1 MEITMSDLYQR
12 YLETDLL
19 REKIINIIKDQPM
32 SVPGVCKLMELD
44 NTKMNWIFSRL
55 VTSGHIIK
63 IREKKMCPVM
73 NKKFFI
79 MEWTG
84 LEFNPKSLDDIHE
97 FLCEKS
103 SNMYNAR
110 MKETNNAKSEVINH
124 PNGRVI
130 RLLDRKA
137 DWNNPKSKHKT
148 SVNIGSSFYLMDYA

>member
-1 MEITMSDLYQR
+1 MEMTMSDLYQR

-19 REKIINIIKDQPM
+19 REKIINIIKEQPM
-32 SVPGVCKLMELD
+32 SVPGVCKLLEL
-44 NTKMNWIFSRL
+44 NNIKMNWIFNRL
-55 VTSGHIIK
+55 IVSGHLIK
-63 IREKKMCPVM
+63 IREKKLCPVM

-84 LEFNPKSLDDIHE
+84 LEFNPKSIDDIHN

-103 SNMYNAR
+103 SNMYKSR
-110 MKETNNAKSEVINH
+110 MGEVNNAKLEIINH

-130 RLLDRKA
+130 RLLDRKR
-137 DWNNPKSKHKT
+137 DYDNPKPKRKT